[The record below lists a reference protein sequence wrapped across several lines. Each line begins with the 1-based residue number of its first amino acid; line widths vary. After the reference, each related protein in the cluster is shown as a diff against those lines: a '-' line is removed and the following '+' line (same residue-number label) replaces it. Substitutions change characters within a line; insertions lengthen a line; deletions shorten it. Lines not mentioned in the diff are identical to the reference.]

1 MIKIKIL
8 KVYNDNIYNVHVYI
22 YSLNLDLALIS
33 VKEDRKYMYLTSY
46 INRYHFQICRFGVNY
61 YNYSIL

>member
-22 YSLNLDLALIS
+22 YSLNLDL
-33 VKEDRKYMYLTSY
+33 EDRKYTYLTSY